1 MRPFFSQKILYLL
14 YLSSIQGVA
23 ASDVDFVRG
32 RMPFVATSS
41 DVPPLV
47 PGRDFC
53 GLVVKGSI
61 DMLGKV
67 EREALIPLSLISLD
81 S

>member
-1 MRPFFSQKILYLL
+1 
-14 YLSSIQGVA
+14 
-23 ASDVDFVRG
+23 
-32 RMPFVATSS
+32 MPFVATSS

-67 EREALIPLSLISLD
+67 KRKALIPLSLLSLVTLD
-81 S
+81 VLFSCVSRW